1 MSKQN
6 QSITGIHGEIR
17 FVRQNKNALKCIID
31 KIKLKKTS
39 YDNEANIIVQSP
51 LGRMYKLRS
60 KFLSKP
66 HIN

>member
-31 KIKLKKTS
+31 KI
-39 YDNEANIIVQSP
+39 
-51 LGRMYKLRS
+51 
-60 KFLSKP
+60 
-66 HIN
+66 